1 MLILVGMGIHGYKG
15 LSIEAIEAIKG
26 AEKVYVEA
34 YTSPVRGRDIDALR
48 ALRADVVEV
57 HRWFVEDGRRVLD
70 EARVGDVVLLAYGD
84 PLIATTHIEL
94 LVRARRAGIA
104 CKVIHSSSIVTAA
117 LGVCGLHV
125 YKLGRVATVVSS
137 PIPNTSTYYAIYS
150 NLMQM
155 NHTLLL
161 LEYDQEHGYFLA
173 VDSALRLLLDCEAR
187 ERMNVI
193 DEDTFAIV
201 ASRVGMED
209 MGIVGG
215 RIGSLLKH
223 SDQHGFGEPPHTLI
237 VTGSLHFTEVEALR
251 ASVMLLDEPIDN
263 SKRVSTRAE
272 MMLPN
277 YIARAYNALS
287 RAREYIMHAKGN
299 VGNKAKDKD
308 EDEYEDDAIGRIKD
322 MIDNAEYYL
331 SDAERFA
338 REHRYENAILA
349 LGYAEGLIDALRYL
363 RDIDPWASKKKST

>member
-15 LSIEAIEAIKG
+15 LSIEAMEAIKD
-26 AEKVYVEA
+26 ADKVYVEA
-34 YTSPVRGRDIDALR
+34 YTSPVKSRDIDALR
-48 ALRADVVEV
+48 ALRDDVVEV
-57 HRWFVEDGRRVLD
+57 HRWFVEDGRRILD
-70 EARVGDVVLLAYGD
+70 EARAGDVVLLAYGD

-94 LVRARRAGIA
+94 LVRARSSGIA

-117 LGVCGLHV
+117 LGECGLHV
-125 YKLGRVATVVSS
+125 YKLGRVATVVSN
-137 PIPNTSTYYAIYS
+137 PIANTSTYYAIYS

-187 ERMNVI
+187 ERMNAI

-215 RIGSLLKH
+215 RIGSLLKY
-223 SDQHGFGEPPHTLI
+223 SDEHGFGEPPHTLI

-263 SKRVSTRAE
+263 SKRVRARAE

-287 RAREYIMHAKGN
+287 RAREYIMHAKGSA
-299 VGNKAKDKD
+299 GDKAKDKD
-308 EDEYEDDAIGRIKD
+308 KDDTIERIKD

-363 RDIDPWASKKKST
+363 RDIDPWESKKSTIT